1 MIRFRVY
8 CASGAGMDQD
18 VVRERGAQ
26 NKQGFWPEEP
36 PSRNLRWDTKKGGF
50 GGEEIISK

>member
-36 PSRNLRWDTKKGGF
+36 RSRNLRWDTKKGGF